1 MLKGEI
7 STLFN
12 FLNQHIY
19 SVFHFHFKSN
29 KKEII
34 IIKTFQLWTWFFGV
48 WQWIFKIDY
57 WKNICTLADL
67 LMRLH
72 DTQRD
77 KKKEEV
83 TTYNGCGIIKRHRFI
98 PHRIPHDL
106 RYNSNNFQRFQHTFF
121 FCCCNLIFYFSLNNL
136 ICYIVCTTLLFN
148 KNLKEKKKL
157 SEIKI

>member
-1 MLKGEI
+1 MLSTFSIFLTAYLILYIYKIHDFSFSI
-7 STLFN
+7 S
-12 FLNQHIY
+12 I
-19 SVFHFHFKSN
+19 SN
-29 KKEII
+29 RIKKKEII

-77 KKKEEV
+77 KKKLEV
-83 TTYNGCGIIKRHRFI
+83 TTYNVCGIIKTNRFI

-106 RYNSNNFQRFQHTFF
+106 RYNSNNFQRFPH
-121 FCCCNLIFYFSLNNL
+121 IFSLL
-136 ICYIVCTTLLFN
+136 HFQSFIFL
-148 KNLKEKKKL
+148 
-157 SEIKI
+157 